1 MIGTG
6 RDVVALQKD
15 GSMIAVHL
23 SVTERTDGDKRIFT
37 GVLQKLKWGPDA
49 VWDSDQK
56 KRSINKKKTKNKKNT
71 KGEGGRSV
79 LCGGFTGHLQ
89 NICKEKKNPVLL
101 APESHSYRKGKIGN
115 EISML
120 F

>member
-37 GVLQKLKWGPDA
+37 GVLQKLKWEAPMLFETDTQ
-49 VWDSDQK
+49 WPKETKHKEK
-56 KRSINKKKTKNKKNT
+56 KQRTKKQG
-71 KGEGGRSV
+71 GEGGRSV
-79 LCGGFTGHLQ
+79 QQH
-89 NICKEKKNPVLL
+89 
-101 APESHSYRKGKIGN
+101 
-115 EISML
+115 M
-120 F
+120 